1 MRKITRSRTD
11 DRQEPQNAGKPA
23 NSAIAVAIEHSPNGP
38 DSLLKIIASGK
49 GSVAEKILDIAFAEG
64 VRVREDADL
73 AEMLAAADIDT
84 EIPVEAFIAVAEIL
98 SARIRCERHHN
109 ARGQLT
115 MTKDEI
121 LEALKALRGVVEMGK
136 DKLEEGQY
144 IDMEMM
150 QAKIDETCQE
160 IAELEPE
167 EAGEVREPLNDLLE
181 DLQAYSAY
189 IGEIADTGESNQ
201 TTRPTTNSRQTI
213 PGPLRNSIELFL
225 FEWT

>member
-1 MRKITRSRTD
+1 
-11 DRQEPQNAGKPA
+11 
-23 NSAIAVAIEHSPNGP
+23 
-38 DSLLKIIASGK
+38 
-49 GSVAEKILDIAFAEG
+49 
-64 VRVREDADL
+64 
-73 AEMLAAADIDT
+73 
-84 EIPVEAFIAVAEIL
+84 
-98 SARIRCERHHN
+98 
-109 ARGQLT
+109 

-167 EAGEVREPLNDLLE
+167 EAGEVREPLNDLLK

-189 IGEIADTGESNQ
+189 IGEIADTDESN
-201 TTRPTTNSRQTI
+201 PTHAAN
-213 PGPLRNSIELFL
+213 NE
-225 FEWT
+225 

>member
-1 MRKITRSRTD
+1 
-11 DRQEPQNAGKPA
+11 
-23 NSAIAVAIEHSPNGP
+23 
-38 DSLLKIIASGK
+38 
-49 GSVAEKILDIAFAEG
+49 
-64 VRVREDADL
+64 
-73 AEMLAAADIDT
+73 
-84 EIPVEAFIAVAEIL
+84 
-98 SARIRCERHHN
+98 
-109 ARGQLT
+109 

-121 LEALKALRGVVEMGK
+121 LEALEALRRVVEMGK

-167 EAGEVREPLNDLLE
+167 EAGEVREPLNDLLK

-201 TTRPTTNSRQTI
+201 TPAAN
-213 PGPLRNSIELFL
+213 NE
-225 FEWT
+225 

>member
-1 MRKITRSRTD
+1 
-11 DRQEPQNAGKPA
+11 
-23 NSAIAVAIEHSPNGP
+23 
-38 DSLLKIIASGK
+38 
-49 GSVAEKILDIAFAEG
+49 
-64 VRVREDADL
+64 
-73 AEMLAAADIDT
+73 
-84 EIPVEAFIAVAEIL
+84 
-98 SARIRCERHHN
+98 
-109 ARGQLT
+109 

-121 LEALKALRGVVEMGK
+121 LEALEALRGVVKMGK

-189 IGEIADTGESNQ
+189 IGEIADTGEPNL
-201 TTRPTTNSRQTI
+201 TPAANK
-213 PGPLRNSIELFL
+213 E
-225 FEWT
+225 